1 LSAFSQYLP
10 HTTTKYSIWSTP
22 VMNRER
28 LSLNVKVGTIALG
41 AVCFGLALVS
51 LPEHAFSS
59 GYLLVL
65 AFAMLVAPRM
75 SVTLPR
81 SKFIISFS
89 DALIFLTF
97 LLYGGKAAIVAA
109 TFETLANCIYLKRK
123 GLTFG
128 RLIIPTN
135 ISISA
140 VSTSVTYLVWL
151 SIPRVG
157 LFELNTTSTPH
168 LVTIIGAL
176 ALTQFLVSSMFV
188 AVLQSSIDGVNPWKT
203 WKRDCFSSSMSQIVG
218 AAMAGL
224 IFKLINYADL
234 MTSAIA
240 ALALG
245 LAYMNYRQSIGEI
258 NEAIGQV
265 EEAERQKAETERE
278 RRREAEKHSQQLT
291 RSLEKEEKANEA
303 LRKSEKDFQYLALHD
318 SLTDLA
324 NRKQFTDNL
333 KSLIEEYKKDPQKAF
348 HVMFLDISRFK
359 NINDSLGHTIGDKV
373 LSIVAKRFVRMLTPA
388 DTVARIGGDEFAIIL
403 RNLSTVAKAQ
413 KVARRIHQ
421 NITQPFSLSGNRIF
435 ISINIGIA
443 PCDAE
448 YDQPEE
454 ILRDADI
461 AMHYAKEKEKG
472 VAVFTKE
479 LRARFLE
486 RVKLEVDLR
495 SAIDRGELSMH
506 YQPLVSL
513 KDGELMG
520 FEALLR
526 WNHHELGMISPAKF
540 IPIAEDSGLI
550 IPITIWILEQTCSQ
564 IQKWRRISPAY
575 DKLVVSVNI
584 SGKHL
589 ATDQLLEDVETA
601 LEATKLPPECLKLE
615 ITESTAMEN
624 AEHTISILKQL
635 KKIGVKL
642 SIDDF
647 GTGYSSLSHLHS
659 LPFDTLKIDRSFVNA
674 VGPSGEKSEILQTII
689 SLAKNLK
696 MKVIAEGIETEA
708 QLAVLQNLGCDYGQ
722 GYLLAKPKAVDESE
736 KLLYQRPNWL
746 PASEVDHF
754 ETVTSQVTEEN
765 LPVF

>member
-1 LSAFSQYLP
+1 
-10 HTTTKYSIWSTP
+10 
-22 VMNRER
+22 MNRER
-28 LSLNVKVGTIALG
+28 LSLNFKVGTIVLG
-41 AVCFGLALVS
+41 AVCFGLALFN
-51 LPEHAFSS
+51 LPDHVFGM

-65 AFAMLVAPRM
+65 AFAILVAPRM
-75 SVTLPR
+75 SLTLPR
-81 SKFIISFS
+81 SKFAISFA

-97 LLYGGKAAIVAA
+97 LLYGGKAAIVV
-109 TFETLANCIYLKRK
+109 TVLETMASCFYLRRS
-123 GLTFG
+123 GHSFG
-128 RLIIPTN
+128 RLMIPTN
-135 ISISA
+135 VSIGA
-140 VSTSVTYLVWL
+140 ISTSITYVVWMT
-151 SIPRVG
+151 IPRVA
-157 LFELNTTSTPH
+157 LFELNTTTTPH
-168 LVTIIGAL
+168 LITILGAL
-176 ALTQFLVSSMFV
+176 ALTQFVI
-188 AVLQSSIDGVNPWKT
+188 SSIFAAIFQSLKDGSNPFKT
-203 WKRDCFSSSMSQIVG
+203 WRRDCFSTSMSQIVG

-224 IFKLINYADL
+224 VFKLINYADI
-234 MTSAIA
+234 MTSVIA
-240 ALALG
+240 AATLG
-245 LAYMNYRQSIGEI
+245 VAYLNYRQSIGEI
-258 NEAIGQV
+258 NDAIAQV
-265 EEAERQKAETERE
+265 EEAEQQKAETERE
-278 RRREAEKHSQQLT
+278 RRREAEKHSSQLA
-291 RSLEKEEKANEA
+291 RSLQKEEKANEA

-318 SLTDLA
+318 SLTNLA
-324 NRKQFTDNL
+324 NRKKFTDIL
-333 KSLIEEYKKDPQKAF
+333 KSLIDDYKQDPGKTF

-373 LSIVAKRFVRMLTPA
+373 LAIVAKRFVRMLTAA

-403 RNLSTVAKAQ
+403 KNLSTVNKAQ
-413 KVARRIHQ
+413 KVARRIYD

-448 YDQPEE
+448 YNTPEE

-461 AMHYAKEKEKG
+461 AMHYAKERDKG

-479 LRARFLE
+479 LRSRFLE
-486 RVKLEVDLR
+486 RVNLELDLR

-526 WNHHELGMISPAKF
+526 WNHHELGFISPAKF

-550 IPITIWILEQTCSQ
+550 VPITIWILGQTCGQ
-564 IQKWRRISPAY
+564 IARWRQIGPGY
-575 DKLVVSVNI
+575 KDLVVSVNI

-589 ATDQLLEDVETA
+589 VNDQLIEDVELA
-601 LEATKLPPECLKLE
+601 LETASLPPEALKLE

-624 AEHTISILKQL
+624 AEHTITMLKRL
-635 KKIGVKL
+635 KKIGVRL

-647 GTGYSSLSHLHS
+647 GTGYSSLSYLHS

-674 VGPSGEKSEILQTII
+674 VGANGENSEILQTII
-689 SLAKNLK
+689 SLAKNLR

-708 QLAVLQNLGCDYGQ
+708 QLLVLQSLGCDYGQ
-722 GYLLAKPKAVDESE
+722 GYLLAKPKPVDESE

-746 PASEVDHF
+746 PSTEVDHF
-754 ETVTSQVTEEN
+754 ETVDNPVMDEN

>member
-1 LSAFSQYLP
+1 
-10 HTTTKYSIWSTP
+10 
-22 VMNRER
+22 MDRER
-28 LSLNVKVGTIALG
+28 LSLNVKVGTIVLG
-41 AVCFGLALVS
+41 ALCFGFALLK
-51 LPEHAFSS
+51 LPNHAFTL

-65 AFAMLVAPRM
+65 ALATFVAPRM
-75 SVTLPR
+75 SLTLPR
-81 SKFIISFS
+81 SKFVISFS
-89 DALIFLTF
+89 DSLIFLTF
-97 LLYGGKAAIVAA
+97 LMYGGKAAIVVA
-109 TFETLANCIYLKRK
+109 TLETLANCIFLKRK
-123 GLTFG
+123 GLSFG
-128 RLIIPTN
+128 KLMVPTN
-135 ISISA
+135 VSISA
-140 VSTSVTYLVWL
+140 VTTFVTYIVWL
-151 SIPRVG
+151 VIPRLA
-157 LFELNTTSTPH
+157 LFELNATTTPH
-168 LVTIIGAL
+168 LITIIGAL
-176 ALTQFLVSSMFV
+176 AVSQFLVSSMFA
-188 AVLQSSIDGVNPWKT
+188 AVFQSLKDGSSPWKT

-224 IFKLINYADL
+224 TFKLINYADVL
-234 MTSAIA
+234 TSTIA

-245 LAYMNYRQSIGEI
+245 LAYMNYRQSIREI
-258 NEAIGQV
+258 NDAIGQV
-265 EEAERQKAETERE
+265 EEAEREKSETERE
-278 RRREAEKHSQQLT
+278 RRREAEKHSHQLA

-318 SLTDLA
+318 SLTNLA
-324 NRKQFTDNL
+324 NRKMFTDSL
-333 KSLIEEYKKDPQKAF
+333 KHLIDAYRDDPRKTF
-348 HVMFLDISRFK
+348 HVLFLDISRFK
-359 NINDSLGHTIGDKV
+359 NINDSLGHTIGDRV
-373 LSIVAKRFVRMLTPA
+373 LSIVAKRFVKMLTSA

-403 RNLSTVAKAQ
+403 KNVSTVAKAQ
-413 KVARRIHQ
+413 KVARRIYE

-448 YDQPEE
+448 YETPEE

-495 SAIDRGELSMH
+495 FAIDRGELSMH

-513 KDGELMG
+513 SDGGLMG

-526 WNHHELGMISPAKF
+526 WNHHEMGMISPAKF

-550 IPITIWILEQTCSQ
+550 VPITNWILDQTCSQ
-564 IQKWRRISPAY
+564 IQKWRKISPTY
-575 DKLVVSVNI
+575 DDLVVSVNI

-589 ATDQLLEDVETA
+589 TGNQLLEDVERA
-601 LEATKLPPECLKLE
+601 LKATKLPAECLKLE

-624 AEHTISILKQL
+624 AEHTVSILKQL

-674 VGPSGEKSEILQTII
+674 VGQKGENSEILQTII

-696 MKVIAEGIETEA
+696 MKVIAEGIETES
-708 QLAVLQNLGCDYGQ
+708 QLAVLK
-722 GYLLAKPKAVDESE
+722 KP
-736 KLLYQRPNWL
+736 RM
-746 PASEVDHF
+746 
-754 ETVTSQVTEEN
+754 
-765 LPVF
+765 